1 MKKLIVLA
9 AAAIAI
15 QAAPVAA
22 LERPVMTQSP
32 MVLVELQASM
42 KADLVLAERRM
53 GWEIRDE
60 LQTQSEVLLQESL
73 TAQVTGVAK
82 LVTET
87 ATEWTVSSED

>member
-1 MKKLIVLA
+1 MKKLFVL

-15 QAAPVAA
+15 HAAPVVAM
-22 LERPVMTQSP
+22 ERPEAKLSP

>member
-1 MKKLIVLA
+1 MNKLIVLA

-22 LERPVMTQSP
+22 MERPVFTQSP

-60 LQTQSEVLLQESL
+60 LQTQSEVLLQERL
-73 TAQVTGVAK
+73 TAPVTGIAK

-87 ATEWTVSSED
+87 ATDWTESSDD